1 MPTSYNIRCPHD
13 FETGAV
19 VDIKKASADAYAADE
34 HTHVQCM
41 AYRLPGKA
49 TTVWMRGDPD
59 PTEFLDYVEDGGELS
74 AFNAPF
80 EWAIWHRTISRQYP
94 HWPRPRPEQMFCT
107 MARALALSLPGSLE
121 KCGEALALDVKKDKA
136 GYRLMLKLCRP
147 TAAWRKNPVG
157 PPQWPGTPEEWQ
169 RHAEYCRQDV
179 DAEIAIGER
188 IAELSPQERK
198 LWQLDLRINQRGIL
212 LDLPKVQAAITIASA
227 ETKRLSAEL
236 RTITDK
242 AVPAVSNPAKLLE
255 WLHTRGVEL
264 EDARKRTLNLALS
277 QHPLLRL
284 DPATGRARDAAAR
297 RAVEIRREAGK
308 ASVAKLRAML
318 ACVNAD
324 GRARGLL
331 RYHAT
336 TTGRW
341 AGSWIQLQNFPRPT
355 LDEETIR
362 GVIEVMGS
370 PHDADT
376 IANCYADPIPAISSS
391 LRALIVPGKGNVFIG
406 GDLSGIEDRGNA
418 WLAGERW
425 KLDAFRALDAG
436 KGVDLYLLTYARS
449 FGVDVAKLPPKGQER
464 QVGKVTSLACGYA
477 GGPFALLS
485 MSMVL
490 EVDVATIA
498 AAMQRITHPA
508 DWEAVKDKQPK
519 DLRGLNEDTWAGLKI
534 AVDAYRKGHP
544 AIKEFWSDLEG
555 CAFDAVR
562 YPGRMF
568 TIASGLVKFAATKS
582 FLFCQL
588 PSGRCLAYA
597 RPSIESVNRAGER
610 VERGSADAYKEA
622 VFYWGVGKKS
632 KRWERR
638 KLTVPT
644 LAENTVSGT
653 SRDVL
658 VGGMM
663 RAEERGYRIVMH
675 VHDELLAEVPKGFGS
690 AEEFKEIMTEP
701 LPWMKGLPVNASTW
715 QSDRY
720 VKG

>member
-1 MPTSYNIRCPHD
+1 MTIARAAHD

-19 VDIKKASADAYAADE
+19 VDIKKTGADAYAADE
-34 HTHVQCM
+34 HTHLQCL
-41 AYRLPGKA
+41 AYRLPRQ
-49 TTVWMRGDPD
+49 TTKKWLRGEPD
-59 PTEFLDYVEDGGELS
+59 PTDFLDYIEHGGELS
-74 AFNAPF
+74 AWNAPF
-80 EWAIWHRTISRQYP
+80 EWAIWHRTIPRQYP
-94 HWPRPRPEQMFCT
+94 HWPRPKPEQMFCT

-121 KCGEALALDVKKDKA
+121 KCGEALQVNVQKDKA

-169 RHAEYCRQDV
+169 RHAQYCAQDV
-179 DAEIAIGER
+179 DSEIAIGER

-198 LWQLDLRINQRGIL
+198 LWQLDLQINQRGVL
-212 LDLPKVQAAITIASA
+212 LDIPKVKAAITIATA
-227 ETKRLSAEL
+227 ETKRLTTEL
-236 RTITDK
+236 REITDK
-242 AVPAVSNPAKLLE
+242 AVPAVSNPGKLLT
-255 WLHTRGVEL
+255 WLHSRHVKL
-264 EDARKRTLNLALS
+264 EDSKKRTLNLALS
-277 QHPLLRL
+277 QHPLLRKDPETGDVL
-284 DPATGRARDAAAR
+284 DPIAR
-297 RAVEIRREAGK
+297 RAVEVRREAGK

-331 RYHAT
+331 RYHAA

-341 AGSWIQLQNFPRPT
+341 SGSRIQLQNFPRPT
-355 LDEETIR
+355 LDEEAIR
-362 GVIEVMGS
+362 GVIELMGS
-370 PHDADT
+370 PDDADL
-376 IANCYADPIPAISSS
+376 IANCYADPIPAVSSS
-391 LRALIVPGKGNVFIG
+391 LRALIVAAPGNVLIG

-436 KGVDLYLLTYARS
+436 RGVDLYLLTYAKS
-449 FGVDVAKLPPKGQER
+449 FGVDVTKLAPKGPER
-464 QVGKVTSLACGYA
+464 QVGKVASLACGYA

-485 MSMVL
+485 MSMIL

-498 AAMQRITHPA
+498 AAMQRITDPDHWA
-508 DWEAVKDKQPK
+508 CIKDKQPE
-519 DLRGLNEDTWAGLKI
+519 DLRGLTDDTWTGLRI
-534 AVDAYRKGHP
+534 AVDAYRQGHP

-562 YPGRMF
+562 YPGRVF

-597 RPSIESVNRAGER
+597 RPSIEWVNRKGER
-610 VERGSADAYKEA
+610 VERGAKDASREA
-622 VFYWGVGKKS
+622 VFYFGVGKKT

-658 VGGMM
+658 VGSMM
-663 RAEERGYRIVMH
+663 RVEAAGYPVIMH
-675 VHDELLAEVPKGFGS
+675 VHDELLAEVPKRFGS
-690 AEEFKEIMTEP
+690 AEEFKELMIAP
-701 LPWMKGLPVNASTW
+701 LSWMRGLPVNANAWTDS
-715 QSDRY
+715 RY
-720 VKG
+720 MKG